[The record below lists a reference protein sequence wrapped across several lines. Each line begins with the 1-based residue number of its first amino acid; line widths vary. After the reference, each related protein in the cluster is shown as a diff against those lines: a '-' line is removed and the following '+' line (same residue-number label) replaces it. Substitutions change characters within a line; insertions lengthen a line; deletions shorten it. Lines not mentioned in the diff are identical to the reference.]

1 MIVPKTVGMGRNL
14 PYNRTDALE
23 WTLSHLDRWDQVAG
37 EIGLDGPR
45 VQSMRDAAQ
54 AARAALVEAEVARA
68 RARAATEA
76 WHRLADAMKAEVS
89 ASVSLI
95 KTTAALAARTPGGGG
110 GGGEAA
116 ERAIYTKAWL
126 SFPGKPSAAPPPE
139 TPGLP
144 TTNLQNGGAI
154 VLAWTGRGPAGTRYT
169 VRRKLEHETGWTLV
183 GDTHEKR
190 FVDRTLPIGTPV
202 ALYQIVAKH
211 GPHAVAGPVTRM
223 QLGSAPPVA
232 PSIAGEAATP
242 TPKPTPKKAAG

>member
-1 MIVPKTVGMGRNL
+1 MPKTMIMGRNL

-23 WTLSHLDRWDQVAG
+23 WTLSHLDRWDQVAV
-37 EIGLDGPR
+37 EIGLDGQR
-45 VQSMRDAAQ
+45 VQSLRDAAQ

-95 KTTAALAARTPGGGG
+95 KTTAALAARSPGGGG
-110 GGGEAA
+110 EPA
-116 ERAIYTKAWL
+116 ERAIYTRAWL
-126 SFPGKPSAAPPPE
+126 SYPGKPSAAPPPE
-139 TPGLP
+139 APGLP

-169 VRRKLEHETGWTLV
+169 VQRKLEHQAGWTLV

-211 GPHAVAGPVTRM
+211 GPHAVAGPITRM

-242 TPKPTPKKAAG
+242 TPKKAAG